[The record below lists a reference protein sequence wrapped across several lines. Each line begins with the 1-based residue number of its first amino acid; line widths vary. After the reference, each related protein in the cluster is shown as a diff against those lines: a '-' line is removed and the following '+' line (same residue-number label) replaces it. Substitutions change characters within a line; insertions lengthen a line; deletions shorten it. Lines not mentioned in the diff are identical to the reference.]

1 MKAVAT
7 GKTKQWVA
15 IALVLAAVFMVA
27 RAFLSNGGAPQP
39 VAVATAP
46 AQSSAAPA
54 EESLDPRLHLN
65 LLASSEAIKYE
76 GDGRNIF
83 RAGAAAVAI
92 PPVKVSPLLAKQQQE
107 QAAKAAQALANIPP
121 PINLK
126 FFGFS
131 NKPGETPKA
140 FLSQGDDV
148 WIAREGDVV
157 DRHYKIVHI
166 SPTAVEVEDLLNSN
180 RQSIR
185 LTQG

>member
-1 MKAVAT
+1 MKAVAP

-76 GDGRNIF
+76 GEGKNIF
-83 RAGAAAVAI
+83 RAGAVAVAI

-107 QAAKAAQALANIPP
+107 QAAKAAQAAANVPP

-131 NKPGETPKA
+131 NKPGEPPKA